1 MKINKAA
8 SDKTQV
14 LVHNVVHPYCFTRD
28 MLTSMRVLRQL
39 DEKFIVG
46 VVSQEGEIVSF
57 KSELTMYPLCVS
69 MEKWKCGKF
78 PKFALGTLWANKIIQ
93 FYWSPE
99 KKKRKKK
106 CVIAGYII
114 TDSKRGHGI
123 VK

>member
-1 MKINKAA
+1 MFLLYIFCKDIMKINKAA

-78 PKFALGTLWANKIIQ
+78 PRFALGTLWANNIIQ
-93 FYWSPE
+93 FY
-99 KKKRKKK
+99 
-106 CVIAGYII
+106 
-114 TDSKRGHGI
+114 
-123 VK
+123 